1 MIVAFGVRNFENLTS
16 GLQEMYRVLKPGGRV
31 AILEFSKPRAWL
43 MKQAYGFYF
52 SYLLPF
58 IGKLV
63 SKDNA
68 AYTYLP
74 ESVQAFPD
82 GEDFLGILQTVGFKS
97 TEWHSLTFGISA
109 LYTARK

>member
-1 MIVAFGVRNFENLTS
+1 LTV
-16 GLQEMYRVLKPGGRV
+16 GLAEMYRVVKPGGSV
-31 AILEFSKPRAWL
+31 VILEFSKPRGAV
-43 MKQAYGFYF
+43 MKSAYGFYF

-63 SKDNA
+63 SKDRS

-74 ESVQAFPD
+74 ESVKAFPD
-82 GEDFLGILQTVGFKS
+82 GEDFLNILQTVGFKS

-109 LYTARK
+109 IYVAKK